1 MPSCQPSARRLLCK
15 TLFIKRFFIALRHS
29 TGLRRRL
36 EGYTVSAL
44 FHLLLVLLLATITIS
59 AGGEGFGLGLRSDK
73 TRVHLSLK
81 EESVDEADLEN
92 LIETVEIKPIE
103 VQRVRPR
110 DVRLPELASFAAP
123 MPSADRLR
131 DLSSRHNPTAST
143 GSRSARFGSF
153 LGSLRK
159 SGLDVALVVDS
170 TASMQDVID
179 DIKNNS
185 LQLVGR
191 IQELVPIARIGVVAF
206 RDRGER
212 FVVRW
217 SDLSFHGS
225 KIRDFIGDIE
235 AGGGGDWEEG
245 VRQGVE
251 AAMDELSWRRR
262 SKKVIIVIGSSPP
275 HASDL
280 DAIDALAREFNGTGG
295 VLSTIDLTRRMHER
309 YEIRLHTWLYGEPP
323 DKISPLP
330 EFYQEVRRSYRAMAN
345 AGGGEMAAL
354 GSDEE
359 LAEQVL
365 YFAFGSQWQKEV
377 DRYKAVY

>member
-1 MPSCQPSARRLLCK
+1 M
-15 TLFIKRFFIALRHS
+15 
-29 TGLRRRL
+29 
-36 EGYTVSAL
+36 SAL

-225 KIRDFIGDIE
+225 KIRNFIGDIE

-309 YEIRLHTWLYGEPP
+309 YETRLHTWLYGEPP

-330 EFYQEVRRSYRAMAN
+330 EFYQEVRRSYRAMAS

-377 DRYKAVY
+377 DRYNAVY

>member
-1 MPSCQPSARRLLCK
+1 
-15 TLFIKRFFIALRHS
+15 
-29 TGLRRRL
+29 
-36 EGYTVSAL
+36 
-44 FHLLLVLLLATITIS
+44 
-59 AGGEGFGLGLRSDK
+59 
-73 TRVHLSLK
+73 
-81 EESVDEADLEN
+81 
-92 LIETVEIKPIE
+92 
-103 VQRVRPR
+103 
-110 DVRLPELASFAAP
+110 
-123 MPSADRLR
+123 
-131 DLSSRHNPTAST
+131 
-143 GSRSARFGSF
+143 
-153 LGSLRK
+153 
-159 SGLDVALVVDS
+159 
-170 TASMQDVID
+170 MQDVID

-225 KIRDFIGDIE
+225 KIQDFISDIE

-280 DAIDALAREFNGTGG
+280 DAIDALAKEFNGTGG

-309 YEIRLHTWLYGEPP
+309 YEVRLHTWLHGEPP